1 MYEKCTYF
9 LNGAN
14 ALNGSVSFV
23 NMTSET
29 KKKAIRQVSWN
40 VKDQSVKMI
49 YFDIDGTLREENSE
63 ITEKTKY
70 AIRECKRQGILT
82 CICTGRNM
90 SSIQKD
96 VQELQMDG
104 TISGGGASIR
114 YRGQELD
121 RKTFPDKWL
130 EEVRRLTKKEQIGLV
145 LETQKNVYMDQR
157 AAEIYQQLFK
167 EKTKDCTEEERER
180 IKRKNKYLYKN
191 NMTEYDLN
199 QEKTHKICI
208 VGSRDLINEIRHQ
221 IESGCEIVQ
230 SVPFGKKWLLEC
242 LPTGCN
248 KGNAVRYLNQQ
259 LGIEKAAS
267 MSFGDGENDAEL
279 LLATGTGIAMENGS
293 AELKKIADAVC
304 GTVQED
310 GIYKELVNRE
320 IIKER

>member
-1 MYEKCTYF
+1 MI
-9 LNGAN
+9 
-14 ALNGSVSFV
+14 GSVSFV

-29 KKKAIRQVSWN
+29 KKKATRQVSRN

-49 YFDIDGTLREENSE
+49 YFDIDGTLREENSGV
-63 ITEKTKY
+63 TEKTKY
-70 AIRECKRQGILT
+70 AIRECRRQGILT
-82 CICTGRNM
+82 CICTGRNIG
-90 SSIQKD
+90 SIQKD

-104 TISGGGASIR
+104 TISGGGASIL
-114 YRGQELD
+114 YQGQELE
-121 RKTFPDKWL
+121 KKVFSGKWL
-130 EEVRRLTKKEQIGLV
+130 EEVRLLTEKLKTGLV
-145 LETQKNVYMDQR
+145 LETQKNIYMDQR

-180 IKRKNKYLYKN
+180 IKRKNKYLYKD

-199 QEKTHKICI
+199 PEKAHKICI

-230 SVPFGKKWLLEC
+230 SVPFGRNWLLEC
-242 LPTGCN
+242 LPAGCN
-248 KGNAVRYLNQQ
+248 KGNAVRYLNRK
-259 LGIEKAAS
+259 LGIKKSAS

-293 AELKKIADAVC
+293 AELKKIADGVC

>member
-1 MYEKCTYF
+1 MI
-9 LNGAN
+9 
-14 ALNGSVSFV
+14 GSVSFV

-29 KKKAIRQVSWN
+29 KKKATRQVSRN

-49 YFDIDGTLREENSE
+49 YFDIDGTLREENSGV
-63 ITEKTKY
+63 TEKTKY
-70 AIRECKRQGILT
+70 AIRECRRQGILT
-82 CICTGRNM
+82 CICTGRNTG
-90 SSIQKD
+90 SIQKD

-104 TISGGGASIR
+104 TISGGGASIL
-114 YRGQELD
+114 YQGQELE
-121 RKTFPDKWL
+121 KKVFSGKWL
-130 EEVRRLTKKEQIGLV
+130 EEVRLLTEKLKTGLV

-180 IKRKNKYLYKN
+180 IKRKNKYLYKD

-199 QEKTHKICI
+199 PEKAHKICI

-230 SVPFGKKWLLEC
+230 SVPFGRNWLLEC
-242 LPTGCN
+242 LPAGCN
-248 KGNAVRYLNQQ
+248 KGNAVRYLNRK
-259 LGIEKAAS
+259 LEIKKSAS

-293 AELKKIADAVC
+293 AELKKIADGVC

>member
-1 MYEKCTYF
+1 MI
-9 LNGAN
+9 
-14 ALNGSVSFV
+14 GSVSFV

-29 KKKAIRQVSWN
+29 KKKATRQVSRN

-49 YFDIDGTLREENSE
+49 YFDIDGTLREENSGV
-63 ITEKTKY
+63 TEKTKY
-70 AIRECKRQGILT
+70 AIRECRRQGILT
-82 CICTGRNM
+82 CICTGRNTG
-90 SSIQKD
+90 SIQKD

-104 TISGGGASIR
+104 TISGGGASIL
-114 YRGQELD
+114 YQGQELE
-121 RKTFPDKWL
+121 KKVFFGKWL
-130 EEVRRLTKKEQIGLV
+130 EEVRLLTEKLKTGLV

-180 IKRKNKYLYKN
+180 IKRKNKYLYKD

-199 QEKTHKICI
+199 PEKAHKICI

-230 SVPFGKKWLLEC
+230 SVPFGRNWLLEC
-242 LPTGCN
+242 LPAGCN
-248 KGNAVRYLNQQ
+248 KGNAVRYLNRK
-259 LGIEKAAS
+259 LGIKKSAS

-293 AELKKIADAVC
+293 AELKKIADGVC

>member
-1 MYEKCTYF
+1 MI
-9 LNGAN
+9 
-14 ALNGSVSFV
+14 GSVSFV

-29 KKKAIRQVSWN
+29 KKKATRQVSRN

-49 YFDIDGTLREENSE
+49 YFDIDGTLREENSGV
-63 ITEKTKY
+63 TEKTKY
-70 AIRECKRQGILT
+70 AIRECRRQGILT
-82 CICTGRNM
+82 CICTGRNTG
-90 SSIQKD
+90 SIQKD

-104 TISGGGASIR
+104 TISGGGASIL
-114 YRGQELD
+114 YQGQELE
-121 RKTFPDKWL
+121 KKVFSGKWL
-130 EEVRRLTKKEQIGLV
+130 EEVRLLTEKLKTGLV
-145 LETQKNVYMDQR
+145 LETQKNVYMDQK

-180 IKRKNKYLYKN
+180 IKRKNKYLYKD

-199 QEKTHKICI
+199 PEKAHKICI

-230 SVPFGKKWLLEC
+230 SVPFGRNWLLEC
-242 LPTGCN
+242 LPAGCN
-248 KGNAVRYLNQQ
+248 KGNAVRYLNRK
-259 LGIEKAAS
+259 LGIKKSAS

-293 AELKKIADAVC
+293 AELKKIADGVC

>member
-1 MYEKCTYF
+1 M
-9 LNGAN
+9 
-14 ALNGSVSFV
+14 NGSVSFV

-29 KKKAIRQVSWN
+29 KQKAIRQVSGN

-49 YFDIDGTLREENSE
+49 YFDIDGTLREENSGV
-63 ITEKTKY
+63 TEKTKY
-70 AIRECKRQGILT
+70 AIRECRRQGILT
-82 CICTGRNM
+82 CICTGRNTG
-90 SSIQKD
+90 SIQKD

-104 TISGGGASIR
+104 TISGGGASIL
-114 YRGQELD
+114 YQGQELE
-121 RKTFPDKWL
+121 KKVFSGKWL
-130 EEVRRLTKKEQIGLV
+130 EEVRLLTEKLKTGLV

-180 IKRKNKYLYKN
+180 IKRKNKYLYKD

-199 QEKTHKICI
+199 PEKAHKICI

-230 SVPFGKKWLLEC
+230 SVPFGRNWLLEC
-242 LPTGCN
+242 LPAGCN
-248 KGNAVRYLNQQ
+248 KGNAVRYLNRK
-259 LGIEKAAS
+259 LGIKKSAS

-293 AELKKIADAVC
+293 AELKKIADGVC

>member
-1 MYEKCTYF
+1 MI
-9 LNGAN
+9 
-14 ALNGSVSFV
+14 GSVSFV

-29 KKKAIRQVSWN
+29 KKKATRQVSRN

-49 YFDIDGTLREENSE
+49 YFDIDGTLREENSGV
-63 ITEKTKY
+63 TEKTKY
-70 AIRECKRQGILT
+70 AIRECRRQGILT
-82 CICTGRNM
+82 CICTGRNTG
-90 SSIQKD
+90 SIQKD

-104 TISGGGASIR
+104 TISGGGASIL
-114 YRGQELD
+114 YQGQELE
-121 RKTFPDKWL
+121 KKVFSGKWL
-130 EEVRRLTKKEQIGLV
+130 EEVRLLTEKLKTGLV

-180 IKRKNKYLYKN
+180 IKRKNKYLYKD

-199 QEKTHKICI
+199 PEKAHKICI

-230 SVPFGKKWLLEC
+230 SVPFGRNWLLEC
-242 LPTGCN
+242 LPAGCN
-248 KGNAVRYLNQQ
+248 KGNAVRYLNRK
-259 LGIEKAAS
+259 LGIKKSAS

-293 AELKKIADAVC
+293 AELKKIADGVC